1 MMGKIIRITGPVVIA
16 EGMEGSKMYEMVR
29 VGEEG
34 LIGEIIGLQGGKAV
48 IQVYEETTG
57 IRPGEKVEGTGS
69 PLSVELGPGLA
80 SSIYDGIQRP
90 LEVIK
95 SQVGDF
101 IVRGVSA
108 PALPRDKKW
117 EFVPKVKKGQEIKE
131 GFIIGTVKETEIV
144 EHRIL
149 VPPGI
154 SGTVREIYDGRFS
167 VEEPI
172 CILKTT
178 EGETEL
184 KMMQK
189 WPVRR
194 PRPYKKKLEPEEP
207 LITGQRVADIFFPVA
222 KGGTVAV
229 PGGFG
234 TGKTV
239 FLHQVAK
246 WAAADIVVYVGCGER
261 GNEMCDVLVHFP
273 KLKDPRSGR
282 SLMERTILVA
292 NTSNMPVAAREAS
305 VYTGITIAE
314 YFRDMGYDVVL
325 MADSTS
331 RWAEAMRE
339 ISGRLEEMPGEEGY
353 PAYLASRLAEFY
365 ERAGRVI
372 TLSDIEGS
380 VTVLGAVSPPG
391 GDFSEPVTQNTL
403 RIVKVLWALDASLA
417 DRRHFPAVHWLRS
430 YSFYVDQVADW
441 WKKNF
446 GEDWRVMRE
455 EAMALLQKEAE
466 LQEIVRLVGPDA
478 LPEHDRALLES
489 ARMLREDFLQQ
500 FAFHEVDSFCMP
512 EKQIGM
518 FKIILMFHRLS
529 LDAVS
534 RGIPLEKI
542 SSLPVRLRIADMKRI
557 PIDKWET
564 EFRKIEREVKEQF
577 NSLFEGVKS

>member
-1 MMGKIIRITGPVVIA
+1 
-16 EGMEGSKMYEMVR
+16 
-29 VGEEG
+29 
-34 LIGEIIGLQGGKAV
+34 
-48 IQVYEETTG
+48 
-57 IRPGEKVEGTGS
+57 
-69 PLSVELGPGLA
+69 
-80 SSIYDGIQRP
+80 
-90 LEVIK
+90 
-95 SQVGDF
+95 
-101 IVRGVSA
+101 
-108 PALPRDKKW
+108 
-117 EFVPKVKKGQEIKE
+117 
-131 GFIIGTVKETEIV
+131 
-144 EHRIL
+144 
-149 VPPGI
+149 
-154 SGTVREIYDGRFS
+154 
-167 VEEPI
+167 
-172 CILKTT
+172 
-178 EGETEL
+178 
-184 KMMQK
+184 
-189 WPVRR
+189 
-194 PRPYKKKLEPEEP
+194 
-207 LITGQRVADIFFPVA
+207 
-222 KGGTVAV
+222 
-229 PGGFG
+229 
-234 TGKTV
+234 
-239 FLHQVAK
+239 
-246 WAAADIVVYVGCGER
+246 
-261 GNEMCDVLVHFP
+261 
-273 KLKDPRSGR
+273 
-282 SLMERTILVA
+282 
-292 NTSNMPVAAREAS
+292 
-305 VYTGITIAE
+305 
-314 YFRDMGYDVVL
+314 
-325 MADSTS
+325 
-331 RWAEAMRE
+331 
-339 ISGRLEEMPGEEGY
+339 
-353 PAYLASRLAEFY
+353 
-365 ERAGRVI
+365 
-372 TLSDIEGS
+372 GS